1 LALNSTQPIRLI
13 LDRYHVDDGIT
24 YTTHAVFY
32 KTYLP
37 PHHLFGYNSK
47 AAQSRGVN
55 LRISDWRE
63 KSRSE
68 LIMAVNAIQEGPG
81 EDTEVATGGKIDRT
95 ILASVQNQWGEQAV
109 LFRKTG
115 PAEYER

>member
-1 LALNSTQPIRLI
+1 MS
-13 LDRYHVDDGIT
+13 

-37 PHHLFGYNSK
+37 PHHLFGYNAK

-63 KSRSE
+63 KSQSE
-68 LIMAVNAIQEGPG
+68 LIKAVNGIQEGSSEG
-81 EDTEVATGGKIDRT
+81 TEVATGGRIDRT
-95 ILASVQNQWGEQAV
+95 LLESVQNQWGEHAV